1 MLVLDVLLTAA
12 VSFIITFLAIPIIL
26 QVAEKK
32 NLYDIP
38 DERKV
43 HTNPVASLGGV
54 GIFAGFL
61 LASPFIYPGVPES
74 RVPVLF
80 CSSFGH
86 FFPGAKG
93 RPDDIVRFQK
103 IHWPDHSCI
112 HSHSPGG
119 CQAG

>member
-1 MLVLDVLLTAA
+1 MLVLDVLLTAS

-61 LASPFIYPGVPES
+61 LASLLSIQGYLNPE
-74 RVPVLF
+74 F
-80 CSSFGH
+80 FSSGL
-86 FFPGAKG
+86 KTT
-93 RPDDIVRFQK
+93 
-103 IHWPDHSCI
+103 
-112 HSHSPGG
+112 
-119 CQAG
+119 